1 MSGEMSHANYA
12 GRLAPSP
19 TGLTHLGTAR
29 TALMAFL
36 RTRSVSGRLLM
47 RIEDIDTPRVVAGS
61 AETIVNDLKWLGIE
75 WDGEPV
81 FQSRRFALYERAIEQ
96 LRTAGHAYPCT
107 CSRKEILA
115 IASAPHADDHNNAGD
130 NETRYPG
137 TCRSRVSHDDGRTP
151 SWRFRMPDREPGFT
165 DQLHGQQS
173 GREASDFVIKRADG
187 VFAYQLAVVVDDIEM
202 GVTEVVRGD
211 DLLSSTPRQIA
222 LYQAL
227 GAPVPTFLHVPLML
241 GEDGVRLAKRHGAVS
256 ISQLRNEGHSP
267 ESIIGFL
274 AFTLGL
280 LDRIQPISARE
291 LVAAFDLTRVHR
303 EPTRLTLPIPR

>member
-1 MSGEMSHANYA
+1 MSLTNYT

-29 TALMAFL
+29 TALLAFL
-36 RTRSVSGRLLM
+36 RARSVGGRLLM

-61 AETIVNDLKWLGIE
+61 AEMILNDLKWLGIE
-75 WDGEPV
+75 WDDAPV
-81 FQSRRFALYERAIEQ
+81 LQSQRFPHYDAAIEQ
-96 LRTAGHAYPCT
+96 LRARGLVYPCT

-115 IASAPHADDHNNAGD
+115 IASAPHADDHAD

-137 TCRSRVSHDDGRTP
+137 TCRGGVSHSDGRTP

-165 DQLHGQQS
+165 DQLHGHQS
-173 GREASDFVIKRADG
+173 GRDASDFVIKRADG
-187 VFAYQLAVVVDDIEM
+187 VFAYQLAVVVDDIAM
-202 GVTEVVRGD
+202 AVTEVVRGD

-227 GAPVPTFLHVPLML
+227 GARVPMFLHVPLML
-241 GEDGVRLAKRHGAVS
+241 GEDGVRLAKRHGAIS
-256 ISQLRNEGHSP
+256 ISQLRNEGHAP
-267 ESIIGFL
+267 ESIIGYL

-280 LDRIQPISARE
+280 LGHIQPISARD
-291 LVAAFDLTRVHR
+291 LVATFDLTRLHR
-303 EPTRLTLPIPR
+303 EATRLILPIPR

>member
-1 MSGEMSHANYA
+1 MLHANYT

-29 TALMAFL
+29 TALLAFL
-36 RTRSVSGRLLM
+36 RARSANGRLLM

-61 AETIVNDLKWLGIE
+61 AETILSDLTWLGIK
-75 WDGEPV
+75 WDGEPI
-81 FQSRRFALYERAIEQ
+81 FQSQRFHLFDAAIEQ
-96 LRTAGHAYPCT
+96 LRARGLVYPCT

-115 IASAPHADDHNNAGD
+115 IASAPHADDHAD

-137 TCRSRVSHDDGRTP
+137 TCRNGVSHSDGRTP
-151 SWRFRMPDREPGFT
+151 SWRFRMPDREPGFV
-165 DQLHGQQS
+165 DQLHGLQH
-173 GREASDFVIKRADG
+173 GRDGSDFVIKRADG

-202 GVTEVVRGD
+202 GITEVVRGD

-227 GAPVPTFLHVPLML
+227 GARVPTFLHVPLML
-241 GEDGVRLAKRHGAVS
+241 GEDGVRLAKRHGAIS

-267 ESIIGFL
+267 ESIIGYL

-280 LDRIQPISARE
+280 LDREEAITASE
-291 LVAAFDLTRVHR
+291 LVQHFTLTHVRR
-303 EPTRLTLPIPR
+303 EPFRITR